1 MAPWEKLKI
10 GGGLAYDF
18 SMIYVTFAIYTP
30 WIRFRINKCII
41 KYNVSLYLENLNW
54 LVSWKTVSYA
64 CIWKKGY
71 IDLIDEGWGLISWKN
86 SLLSWWKKSVLIIF
100 LYLKVK
106 ERLYWFNHQRHL
118 WDDWQKYK
126 FLEKKAILI

>member
-71 IDLIDEGWGLISWKN
+71 IDLIDEGWGLISWKK
-86 SLLSWWKKSVLIIF
+86 SLLSWFTCKM
-100 LYLKVK
+100 KVGD
-106 ERLYWFNHQRHL
+106 Y
-118 WDDWQKYK
+118 QKV
-126 FLEKKAILI
+126 ILIWSMKVGD